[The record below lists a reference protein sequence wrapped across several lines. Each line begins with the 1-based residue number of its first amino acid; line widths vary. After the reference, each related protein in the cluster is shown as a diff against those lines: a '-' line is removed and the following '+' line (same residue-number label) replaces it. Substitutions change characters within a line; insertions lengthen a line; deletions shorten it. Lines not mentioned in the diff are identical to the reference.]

1 MRDKDQILLEQ
12 AYADVYNP
20 INEGVGEFTIKRG
33 ESEYAPADPPEHAWL
48 DNTYHQY
55 DIIRNNEKVG
65 ELERDE
71 YLRSINGTLYN
82 KKLPRLNDYG
92 WGSSSQPL
100 SNLHAF
106 LKSPDGKKW
115 AKDVKELQGFYKLDE
130 SVSRRS
136 VQDIVFNKRSDVTE
150 QDLRQA
156 VFAALDRDKSISN
169 AYGESP
175 IYIQDI
181 ELNGDEVKIPL
192 EQPITSN
199 DANYFI
205 IRVHDAL
212 EHQYDPDQGQL
223 VDTINPSAIDEAA
236 RCTKVTKKASSDR
249 KDKKYMKCV
258 KSDSGYKR
266 IHWGDPNA
274 KVTGK
279 SGNTKRKKS
288 FKARHKCSTAKADTP
303 RGQACRDWA

>member
-12 AYADVYNP
+12 AYTNVYNP
-20 INEGVGEFTIKRG
+20 INESVRRSVQDYMRKHKDRRAGKSVRSAADGAMKGIKNSERLNYIDNIVFT
-33 ESEYAPADPPEHAWL
+33 YAGKDLDWYMNKLFEDPRFE
-48 DNTYHQY
+48 D
-55 DIIRNNEKVG
+55 
-65 ELERDE
+65 
-71 YLRSINGTLYN
+71 
-82 KKLPRLNDYG
+82 KKLTPYELSRLKRAMNEND
-92 WGSSSQPL
+92 S
-100 SNLHAF
+100 
-106 LKSPDGKKW
+106 
-115 AKDVKELQGFYKLDE
+115 VELNE

-156 VFAALDRDKSISN
+156 IFAALDRDKSISN

-258 KSDSGYKR
+258 KSGKGYKR

-288 FKARHKCSTAKADTP
+288 FRARHKCSTAKPGTP
-303 RGQACRDWA
+303 KYYACKDW